1 MLSSVPPRIFMRRS
15 RSLSPC
21 RVLQTS
27 TKDAARN
34 HLILDKADANR
45 NPIVSTSRVS
55 RRGILSE
62 EAKGQSVSLAIQ
74 YHHLAPR
81 WLSNLQGRRSS
92 WASLASKG
100 RNNNNLYWE
109 QSGERTGGQSGSS
122 RPYAL
127 ASAGVLSAAAMAFC
141 LKKDSDTK
149 GDALLEAA
157 RTNSSQ
163 DVASVVKVLLE
174 SGADPNAGDDFNN
187 VYDTSREKGIHSLEV
202 LVSREDE
209 FSSRLS
215 SRAGFRGCTALHYA
229 TLADDPLA
237 VRMLLE
243 KGANPLQ
250 TNALGHTA
258 RAYAKEGELH
268 TLLLEWEGKF
278 QEAQAKREAEERR
291 RFPLE
296 KRLMEH
302 IIGQEGAINTVAS
315 AIRRKENGWYD
326 EEHPLVFLFLGSSGI
341 GKTELAKQVA
351 RYMHKDLKKGFIR
364 MDMSEFQEKHEV

>member
-34 HLILDKADANR
+34 HIILDKADANR

-163 DVASVVKVLLE
+163 DVARLLGEGVEPNHRHRLGWTSLMVAAMNRQHSVVKVLLE

-243 KGANPLQ
+243 KG
-250 TNALGHTA
+250 
-258 RAYAKEGELH
+258 E
-268 TLLLEWEGKF
+268 
-278 QEAQAKREAEERR
+278 
-291 RFPLE
+291 
-296 KRLMEH
+296 
-302 IIGQEGAINTVAS
+302 
-315 AIRRKENGWYD
+315 
-326 EEHPLVFLFLGSSGI
+326 
-341 GKTELAKQVA
+341 
-351 RYMHKDLKKGFIR
+351 
-364 MDMSEFQEKHEV
+364 